1 MRQYGFTERFEL
13 SGSEPQYDPRRPDEK
28 PVASSSPPGLVFK
41 PDVQQAVRV
50 GRVRMFSLL
59 AAAILMIIALF
70 LIISYRPPPVKLTN
84 SEAPRGSTPP
94 VESVA
99 PASSQVPSLSAPA
112 PRPTAGVQIARSA
125 VAAVDTLVIAA
136 GQKWARASEL
146 AAQGTMTRD
155 NAQEAADGFR
165 RAALLADSARQ
176 DIQSARQRGEL
187 IRSASRQA
195 ESRLG
200 FRLSVLYTAIDRYL
214 KSLEEDAADRHAYY
228 ARLETSAQAL
238 LKDDPAESETQQNV
252 AMSYL
257 RHSEDR
263 QAGLKRLADQM
274 REAQRNIDNA
284 GR

>member
-1 MRQYGFTERFEL
+1 L
-13 SGSEPQYDPRRPDEK
+13 SGSEPHYDPLQTDEK
-28 PVASSSPPGLVFK
+28 PGASSSPPGLVFK

-50 GRVRMFSLL
+50 ARVRMFSLL
-59 AAAILMIIALF
+59 AAAILMIIALV
-70 LIISYRPPPVKLTN
+70 LIISYRPPPVKITN
-84 SEAPRGSTPP
+84 SAAPRDSTPP

-99 PASSQVPSLSAPA
+99 PASPRSSSPSAPA
-112 PRPTAGVQIARSA
+112 PRPIAGVEIARSV
-125 VAAVDTLVIAA
+125 VAAVDTLVNAA
-136 GQKWARASEL
+136 GEKWARASEL
-146 AAQGTMTRD
+146 AAQGTVTRD
-155 NAQEAADGFR
+155 NAQQAADGFR
-165 RAALLADSARQ
+165 RAALLADSARR

-187 IRSASRQA
+187 VRSASRQA

-214 KSLEEDAADRHAYY
+214 KSLDEDAADRQAYY
-228 ARLETSAQAL
+228 VKLDASAQAL
-238 LKDDPAESETQQNV
+238 LADDAAESETQQNV

-274 REAQRNIDNA
+274 REAQRNIDDA